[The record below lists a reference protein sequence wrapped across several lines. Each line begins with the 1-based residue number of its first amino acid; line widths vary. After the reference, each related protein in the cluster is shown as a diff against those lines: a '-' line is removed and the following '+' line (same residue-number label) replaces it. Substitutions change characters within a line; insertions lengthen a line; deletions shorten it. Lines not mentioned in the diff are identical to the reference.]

1 MGPCF
6 VVTDELTRG
15 RGACYGSLLRMS
27 NRSLRNPSLLNGLTM
42 VVCLLLSCALFS
54 VETHA
59 QEKNPLREWT
69 SAQGKKLQAS
79 LLSLEGTSVKL
90 RMKNGRELTVQTDQL
105 SQADQ
110 DYLVS
115 MDKAGRAFE
124 AGAMPEETRIELP
137 VKAEGGPNEF
147 KTEHFVF
154 VSEANVGKSFISEA
168 AKVFEGTYQAIKMLP
183 LDLNPRP
190 PGGDVKFRAR
200 FMTSES
206 FSEEISNYVP
216 ASSNLRVAGIYL
228 PKRKKIWVP
237 YESIGAVKK
246 GGQMTLKRTA
256 DTSTLIHEITHQMM
270 HDWLV
275 LTPMWFTE
283 GMAEYIASVPY
294 QNGRFEFRNS
304 TRGLQERLE
313 KKYKGMP
320 AIMISPED
328 LSDPNE
334 MEAWKGEMSDYLSAM
349 LWVHYFVR
357 MDRDGHG
364 EAVAAYLKLMGRAK
378 SDTNAFINEYNEAVK
393 AFEIKRKEYNKKID
407 DYNLAGKTFQEKGKA
422 YNERIR
428 KFNQQVADDVSE
440 DDRIKVGEKPVLPPA
455 PEKLIVPDI
464 LSAKLGDGPID
475 VFAIANARARPA
487 LMSDRDVEDMK
498 EDVVSAFAKIGIP
511 VAFAAPR
518 VKAKK

>member
-1 MGPCF
+1 M
-6 VVTDELTRG
+6 VLT
-15 RGACYGSLLRMS
+15 RMS
-27 NRSLRNPSLLNGLTM
+27 NRRLRKSLLLNVSVM
-42 VVCLLLSCALFS
+42 FVFLLLMGSLFS
-54 VETHA
+54 GAGQA

-69 SAQGKKLQAS
+69 SSQGKKLQAS
-79 LLSLEGTSVKL
+79 LLSLEGGTVKL
-90 RMKNGRELTVQTDQL
+90 RMKNGRELTVKTDQL
-105 SQADQ
+105 SKTDQ
-110 DYLVS
+110 DYLAS
-115 MDKAGRAFE
+115 MDKVGRAFE
-124 AGAMPEETRIELP
+124 AGTMPEETRIELP

-154 VSEANVGKSFISEA
+154 VSEADVGKSFISEA

-183 LDLNPRP
+183 LGLNPNP

-206 FSEEISNYVP
+206 FSAEIANYVEES
-216 ASSNLRVAGIYL
+216 ANLKVAGIYL

-256 DTSTLIHEITHQMM
+256 DTSTLVHEITHQMM

-294 QNGRFEFRNS
+294 QNGRFDFRNS
-304 TRGLQERLE
+304 ERGLKERLE

-334 MEAWKGEMSDYLSAM
+334 GDAWKGEMNDYLSAM

-357 MDRDGHG
+357 MDREGHG
-364 EAVAAYLKLMGRAK
+364 EAVAVYLKLMGRAM
-378 SDTNAFINEYNEAVK
+378 SDTYAFIDEYNKAVK
-393 AFEIKRKEYNKKID
+393 AFEIKRKEFNRKVEE
-407 DYNLAGKTFQEKGKA
+407 YNLAGKNFQEEGKK

-428 KFNQQVADDVSE
+428 KYNQQVADGVADA
-440 DDRIKVGEKPVLPPA
+440 DLIKVGKKPVLTPA
-455 PEKLIVPDI
+455 QEKLEVPVI

-475 VFAIANARARPA
+475 VFAIASARARPA
-487 LMSDRDVEDMK
+487 LMSKRDSEEMK
-498 EDVVSAFAKIGIP
+498 EDVVSAFAAIGVP
-511 VAFAAPR
+511 VAFKEPR
-518 VKAKK
+518 MKAKE